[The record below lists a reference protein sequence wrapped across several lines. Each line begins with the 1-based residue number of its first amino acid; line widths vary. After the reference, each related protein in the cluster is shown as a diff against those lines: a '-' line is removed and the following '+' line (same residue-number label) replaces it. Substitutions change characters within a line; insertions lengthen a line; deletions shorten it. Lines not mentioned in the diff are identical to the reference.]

1 MPGPDKGRAELFG
14 GDPMSREV
22 DFAAKPID
30 PDFMNKPDE
39 YPETGVHFDHKV
51 FAEGKER
58 PDADGTPYP
67 TRLGIHGT
75 HVAVDFDG
83 CVADGVC
90 MAVHPRRRGAVT
102 ISILPVR
109 IPM

>member
-39 YPETGVHFDHKV
+39 YPEKGVHVDHKV

-58 PDADGTPYP
+58 PEEDRTPYR
-67 TRLGIHGT
+67 TRLGIHGIQL
-75 HVAVDFDG
+75 AVHFDG
-83 CVADGVC
+83 CVPYCLCIDGC
-90 MAVHPRRRGAVT
+90 
-102 ISILPVR
+102 PVDVF
-109 IPM
+109 

>member
-1 MPGPDKGRAELFG
+1 MAGEARDLQRYRETKPVRSKRGGVYKPMPGPDKGRAELFG

-30 PDFMNKPDE
+30 PDFMNKPDG
-39 YPETGVHFDHKV
+39 YPETGVHLHHKV

-67 TRLGIHGT
+67 TTPGIHGT
-75 HVAVDFDG
+75 QDRKSVV
-83 CVADGVC
+83 
-90 MAVHPRRRGAVT
+90 
-102 ISILPVR
+102 
-109 IPM
+109 